1 MAEKRRLGKGLE
13 ALIPM
18 HEVELSKSGQPH
30 VSVEL
35 IDPNPLQPR
44 KGFGDEEMADL
55 INSVQSKGIL
65 QPLTV
70 REVGDSRYQLV
81 AGERRLRAAKSLGL
95 DSVPVYVLS
104 VDSDV
109 DMMEYALVENIQ
121 REDLNPVD
129 QAEAFAL
136 LNGKYD
142 LTQQMIAEQ
151 VGMSR
156 PAVANTLRLLRLPS
170 EIKDSLKNDEIS
182 VGHARALLGLPQ
194 PALMQRLWKKILT
207 KGLNVRQTEA
217 AVQSLVAAPQPKTG
231 KDKDGDR
238 KGYLPRPAFVN
249 RVEVALLGRLNT
261 KIRVKPKDRDHGS
274 IEISYYSQDDL
285 ERILAVILGE
295 SDTNHG
301 LGGAPDGDF
310 R

>member
-44 KGFGDEEMADL
+44 KNFGDEEMADL
-55 INSVQSKGIL
+55 INSVRSKGIL

-129 QAEAFAL
+129 RAEAFAL

-156 PAVANTLRLLRLPS
+156 PAVANTLRLLRLPT

-217 AVQSLVAAPQPKTG
+217 AVQSLVAAPQAKVG
-231 KDKDGDR
+231 KDKDGNR
-238 KGYLPRPAFVN
+238 KRYLPRPEFVN

-274 IEISYYSQDDL
+274 IEISYYSHDDL
-285 ERILAVILGE
+285 ERILAIILGE
-295 SDTNHG
+295 SDGNQG
-301 LGGAPDGDF
+301 SGGAHDGDF